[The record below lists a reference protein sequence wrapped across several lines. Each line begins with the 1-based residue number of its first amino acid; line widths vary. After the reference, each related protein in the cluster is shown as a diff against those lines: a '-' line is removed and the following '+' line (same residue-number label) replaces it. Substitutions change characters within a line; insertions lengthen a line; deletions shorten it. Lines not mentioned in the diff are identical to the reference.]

1 MWLLWGQVNTW
12 QAQWCLCS
20 TFSKI
25 LKMRLPNDAVEQP
38 GNSCDLRYRFPYP
51 SFFILMWSEI
61 LGGWRGQESK
71 VGSGNA
77 IEVVNIHLSFVYSF
91 CAFGFPSPS
100 CSSNVSQISQLFLLE
115 PRLIFLALT
124 FTFICL

>member
-1 MWLLWGQVNTW
+1 M
-12 QAQWCLCS
+12 
-20 TFSKI
+20 
-25 LKMRLPNDAVEQP
+25 
-38 GNSCDLRYRFPYP
+38 DLRYRFPYP

-71 VGSGNA
+71 VGSGDA

-100 CSSNVSQISQLFLLE
+100 CSSHVSQISQLFLLE